1 MGYVRPSVTMEA
13 ARAAASG
20 VSPREPSGRAEGRAF
35 VGLLVLLLTVGG
47 GLWHVGR
54 TADAALA
61 AELRGARDLSVLAL
75 TEATSA
81 LALRTGDPPAA
92 AVRALLH
99 VAEPP
104 GQRTRYRPSQG
115 PSSFGLEAAHVGESA
130 ESCVFDRDGVLLS
143 DTRHAAQLLAQ
154 GRVDA
159 QGRFAL
165 HRPLSP
171 RGSATAPIAPVAAAL
186 AGRSGVMLTG
196 YPDQRGVTA
205 VGAYTY
211 VPALAVGVLHQRDR
225 ADAYRETW
233 LCQLAL
239 VLAGLGLAAAWL
251 SACARPAGNEAAGAS
266 LEVDT
271 YGQYTLGRKLGE
283 GGMGVVYEASHR
295 LLRRPTALK
304 LLRVPEGDAAL
315 TAESLGRFEREVQL
329 TSQLTHPNTIVIYD
343 YGQTDDG
350 TFYYA
355 MEYVEGVDLERWVRL
370 DGPLP
375 AARIIHLALQI
386 CGSLAEAH
394 AKGLI
399 HRDIKP
405 ANILVCERGG
415 IPDFIKVLD
424 FGLVKHVN
432 GPSVSHSNL
441 LVGTPLYMAP
451 ELLRSPGAA
460 SPRSDVYSLGAVLHW
475 LATAMTVPDAT
486 LASAARLPRQPAG
499 ESAHG
504 FDPYAGLPLDLERVL
519 MRCIDPDPYERPGNV
534 EELASALAACR
545 DAGRWTTPDAKA
557 YWASR
562 GPQLQALLARPV
574 PNGARTVQAS

>member
-1 MGYVRPSVTMEA
+1 MGYVRPSVTMGA
-13 ARAAASG
+13 VGAAASG
-20 VSPREPSGRAEGRAF
+20 VSARQESRRAERRAF

-47 GLWHVGR
+47 GLRHVGR
-54 TADAALA
+54 VADAALTT
-61 AELRGARDLSVLAL
+61 ELTGARDLSALAL
-75 TEATSA
+75 TEATAAMTLQS
-81 LALRTGDPPAA
+81 GEPPAA

-99 VAEPP
+99 VAERP
-104 GQRTRYRPSQG
+104 GQRTRYRESHG
-115 PSSFGLEAAHVGESA
+115 ASSFGLAAARAGESA
-130 ESCVFDRDGVLLS
+130 ESCVFDREGVLLS
-143 DTRHAAQLLAQ
+143 DTRHAAQLRAE
-154 GRVDA
+154 GRVDP
-159 QGRFAL
+159 QGRFSLRASS
-165 HRPLSP
+165 SP
-171 RGSATAPIAPVAAAL
+171 RGSAVAPLIAPVTAAL
-186 AGRSGVMLTG
+186 AGASGVMLAG

-211 VPALAVGVLHQRDR
+211 LPALEVGVLHQRDR
-225 ADAYRETW
+225 VEAYRETW

-251 SACARPAGNEAAGAS
+251 SACARPARSEARGAS

-304 LLRVPEGDAAL
+304 LLRVPKGDAAL

-329 TSQLTHPNTIVIYD
+329 TSQLSHPNTIVIYD

-405 ANILVCERGG
+405 ANVLVCERGG

-475 LATAMTVPDAT
+475 LATAMTVPEAT
-486 LASAARLPRQPAG
+486 LASAARLPRQSG
-499 ESAHG
+499 EGAHA
-504 FDPYAGLPLDLERVL
+504 FDPYAGLPVDLERVI
-519 MRCIDPDPYERPGNV
+519 MRCIDADPYERPGSV
-534 EELASALAACR
+534 DELASALAACR
-545 DAGRWTTPDAKA
+545 DAGTWTPLNAKA

-562 GPQLQALLARPV
+562 GQQLHALLGRPV
-574 PNGARTVQAS
+574 PNGARTIGAT